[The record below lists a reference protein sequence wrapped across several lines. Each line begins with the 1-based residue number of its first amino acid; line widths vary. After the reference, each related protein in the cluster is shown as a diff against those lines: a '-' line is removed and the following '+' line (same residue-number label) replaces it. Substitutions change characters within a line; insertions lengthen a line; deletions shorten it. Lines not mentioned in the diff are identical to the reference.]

1 MGQNES
7 QESVNP
13 GMVERRLDETP
24 VEREDMAGSPGGV
37 EREGM
42 SDGGDPV
49 ERESASGGGDV
60 ERDSMGARGGT
71 EDGIDQPGMM
81 PASDATG
88 AVNDAQMRVS
98 GREGG
103 YGYDRPVD
111 LTPTRDTLERPARGD
126 TGEQGRGTD
135 TTRGRGDLNN
145 MGRDW

>member
-1 MGQNES
+1 MDRNED

-13 GMVERRLDETP
+13 GMVERQLDETP
-24 VEREDMAGSPGGV
+24 VEREDMAGSSGGV
-37 EREGM
+37 ERENLSDGGGSTERENM
-42 SDGGDPV
+42 SDGGGSV

-60 ERDSMGARGGT
+60 ERDSMSAGG
-71 EDGIDQPGMM
+71 
-81 PASDATG
+81 DATG
-88 AVNDAQMRVS
+88 AVNDAQMRAS

-126 TGEQGRGTD
+126 TGEQTRGTD
-135 TTRGRGDLNN
+135 TTRGRGDFNN